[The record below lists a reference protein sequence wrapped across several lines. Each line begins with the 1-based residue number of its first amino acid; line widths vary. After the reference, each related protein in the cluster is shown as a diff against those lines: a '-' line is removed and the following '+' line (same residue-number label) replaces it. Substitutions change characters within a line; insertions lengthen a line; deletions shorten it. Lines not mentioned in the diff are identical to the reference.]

1 MGHSEGPTN
10 QQPTMAAVLKLDK
23 VIQTVVATLVNIE
36 ELKPE
41 QEKCTIL
48 FIKGKDITLLPM
60 GFRKSLIY
68 QLASLV
74 AKWEVSNPI

>member
-1 MGHSEGPTN
+1 MFDTEVLFGSVFAGIIVWNCCSQDESMGHSEGPTN

-41 QEKCTIL
+41 QEKCGYKI
-48 FIKGKDITLLPM
+48 
-60 GFRKSLIY
+60 
-68 QLASLV
+68 
-74 AKWEVSNPI
+74 